1 VDGTVSHTDRSLSLR
16 RQRCIDGSFASVSVT
31 RGGSQSSNDKDVKAW
46 LLIGAIFVGTILAVW
61 LPLLFTAMGH
71 G

>member
-1 VDGTVSHTDRSLSLR
+1 LALLEETAVYRWIV
-16 RQRCIDGSFASVSVT
+16 RQRQRDT
-31 RGGSQSSNDKDVKAW
+31 RRLAEQRDQDVKAW

-61 LPLLFTAMGH
+61 LPLLFSAMGH

>member
-1 VDGTVSHTDRSLSLR
+1 MYRWIVRK
-16 RQRCIDGSFASVSVT
+16 RQRDT
-31 RGGSQSSNDKDVKAW
+31 RRLAEHDQNVKAW

-61 LPLLFTAMGH
+61 LPLLFSAMGH